1 MTCNHKTKTNSQE
14 KLESTSVL
22 SYNVNKMY
30 IFGECCK
37 KKKKVLTGK
46 CIAFSAY
53 PKGEEKSKRF
63 TTVQFTYVTF

>member
-53 PKGEEKSKRF
+53 PKGE
-63 TTVQFTYVTF
+63 